1 MNQYIGFLSIV
12 YIIAIIVKLKDNTK
26 SFESY
31 IAEYEDIKSQLKLVG
46 KQKNPFLMLKF
57 VNFIFYLFLILYYI
71 ANSILFEN
79 YLLLQ
84 ILSYGLILI
93 CLFKLGQKLV
103 ISSVDDF
110 EARIKYDREDYNK
123 KQRLK
128 LILGLFEF
136 AYAFNALSFLSLY
149 Y

>member
-1 MNQYIGFLSIV
+1 MKQYIGFLSLV

-26 SFESY
+26 SFDDY
-31 IAEYEDIKSQLKLVG
+31 ITEYEDIKSQLKLAG
-46 KQKNPFLMLKF
+46 QQKNPFLMLKF

-93 CLFKLGQKLV
+93 CLFKLGRKLV

-110 EARIKYDREDYNK
+110 EARIKHDRKDYNK

-128 LILGLFEF
+128 LMLGLLEF
-136 AYAFNALSFLSLY
+136 AYAFNALSLLSLY